1 MAKGKS
7 SSGKNYVSKGENKN
21 VNSKLLNS
29 IRAERSGA
37 DDMLNKQRAWVNGSN
52 PWLTIENPNKEQT
65 NKRFIRVRM
74 NDLNGGP
81 AKERSKK
88 IFAMT

>member
-1 MAKGKS
+1 
-7 SSGKNYVSKGENKN
+7 
-21 VNSKLLNS
+21 
-29 IRAERSGA
+29 
-37 DDMLNKQRAWVNGSN
+37 MLNKQRAWVNGSN

>member
-29 IRAERSGA
+29 IRAERTGA

-65 NKRFIRVRM
+65 NKRFIRDRM
-74 NDLNGGP
+74 KDLNGGP